1 MFTLDKKYYD
11 LLLDITGK
19 IGELLRQLPKKSI
32 DGKIALS
39 SINIARNQLFI
50 SDNVIKIKDV
60 PKSALYDALCGY
72 ENEDFID
79 DKELYRELLEE
90 LSTQ

>member
-19 IGELLRQLPKKSI
+19 IGELLRQLPKKST
-32 DGKIALS
+32 DEKIALS
-39 SINIARNQLFI
+39 NINIARDQLFL

-72 ENEDFID
+72 ENENFID

>member
-19 IGELLRQLPKKSI
+19 IDELLRQLPKRSTLEET
-32 DGKIALS
+32 ALS
-39 SINIARNQLFI
+39 NINSVRAQL
-50 SDNVIKIKDV
+50 SPPNDVIEIKAV
-60 PKSALYDALCGY
+60 PKLALYDALCGY
-72 ENEDFID
+72 ENEDFIV

-90 LSTQ
+90 LSGR

>member
-39 SINIARNQLFI
+39 SINIARDQLFL
-50 SDNVIKIKDV
+50 SDNVIEIKAM

>member
-19 IGELLRQLPKKSI
+19 IRELLCQLPKRNTLEET
-32 DGKIALS
+32 ALS
-39 SINIARNQLFI
+39 NINIARAQVFL

>member
-19 IGELLRQLPKKSI
+19 IRELLCQLSKRSTLEET
-32 DGKIALS
+32 ALS
-39 SINIARNQLFI
+39 NINIARDQLFL
-50 SDNVIKIKDV
+50 SDNVIKIKNV

-90 LSTQ
+90 LSAQ

>member
-19 IGELLRQLPKKSI
+19 IGELLRQLPKRSTLEET
-32 DGKIALS
+32 ALS
-39 SINIARNQLFI
+39 NINIARDQLFL

-72 ENEDFID
+72 ENKDFID

>member
-19 IGELLRQLPKKSI
+19 IRELLCQLPKRNTLKET
-32 DGKIALS
+32 ALS
-39 SINIARNQLFI
+39 NINIARDQVFL

-72 ENEDFID
+72 ENEDFIV
-79 DKELYRELLEE
+79 DKELYRELLEK
-90 LSTQ
+90 LGAQ

>member
-1 MFTLDKKYYD
+1 M
-11 LLLDITGK
+11 
-19 IGELLRQLPKKSI
+19 LRQLPKKST
-32 DGKIALS
+32 DEKIALS
-39 SINIARNQLFI
+39 NINIARDQLFL

-72 ENEDFID
+72 ENENFID

>member
-1 MFTLDKKYYD
+1 MFTLDIKYYT
-11 LLLDITGK
+11 LLLNITK
-19 IGELLRQLPKKSI
+19 EIGELLCQLPKKST
-32 DGKIALS
+32 DKKIALS
-39 SINIARNQLFI
+39 NINIARDQLFL
-50 SDNVIKIKDV
+50 SDNVIEIKAM
-60 PKSALYDALCGY
+60 PKSALYDALCEY

>member
-19 IGELLRQLPKKSI
+19 IRELLCQLPKRNTLEET
-32 DGKIALS
+32 ALS
-39 SINIARNQLFI
+39 NINIARDQVFL

>member
-1 MFTLDKKYYD
+1 MFTLDIKYYT
-11 LLLDITGK
+11 LLLNITK
-19 IGELLRQLPKKSI
+19 EIGELLRQLPKTST
-32 DGKIALS
+32 DEKIALS
-39 SINIARNQLFI
+39 SINIARDQLFL

>member
-11 LLLDITGK
+11 LLLDITVK
-19 IGELLRQLPKKSI
+19 IGELLRQLPKRSTLEET
-32 DGKIALS
+32 ALS
-39 SINIARNQLFI
+39 NINIARDQLFI

>member
-1 MFTLDKKYYD
+1 MTL
-11 LLLDITGK
+11 K
-19 IGELLRQLPKKSI
+19 ILR
-32 DGKIALS
+32 
-39 SINIARNQLFI
+39 RNRDQAFL

>member
-1 MFTLDKKYYD
+1 MFALDKKYYD

-19 IGELLRQLPKKSI
+19 IRALLCQLPKRSTLEET
-32 DGKIALS
+32 ALS
-39 SINIARNQLFI
+39 NINIARDQLFL
-50 SDNVIKIKDV
+50 SDNVIEIKAM

>member
-1 MFTLDKKYYD
+1 MFTLDIKYYT
-11 LLLDITGK
+11 LLLNITK
-19 IGELLRQLPKKSI
+19 EIGELLRQLPKKSI
-32 DGKIALS
+32 DEKIALS
-39 SINIARNQLFI
+39 NINIARDQLFL

-72 ENEDFID
+72 ENEDFIV

>member
-79 DKELYRELLEE
+79 DKKLYRELLEE